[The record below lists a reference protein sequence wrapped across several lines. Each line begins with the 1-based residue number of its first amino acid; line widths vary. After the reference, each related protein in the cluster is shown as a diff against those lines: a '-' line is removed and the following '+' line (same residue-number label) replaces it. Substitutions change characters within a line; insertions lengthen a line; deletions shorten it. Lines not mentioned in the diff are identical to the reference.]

1 MNDNAPISN
10 KELMAALAGLE
21 QRLRDYFGERADNTE
36 TRLRAYIDERTQS
49 TETRLKEY
57 IDQRTQVVETG
68 LKEYIDE
75 RTHDA
80 ETRLLRAFGDY
91 QEAETT
97 RFRHLKADLG
107 NLNVST
113 DERLAAL
120 ERRMTEINKRLIQKG
135 I

>member
-1 MNDNAPISN
+1 MPPHATNRSGEEIRRTNIKEAEALRTLAASKNESTMDNDTPVTKTVLTAVLT
-10 KELMAALAGLE
+10 EALANAE
-21 QRLRDYFGERADNTE
+21 KR
-36 TRLRAYIDERTQS
+36 I
-49 TETRLKEY
+49 
-57 IDQRTQVVETG
+57 V
-68 LKEYIDE
+68 EYIDE

-80 ETRLLRAFGDY
+80 ETRLLRAFSDY

-107 NLNVST
+107 NLNVAS

-120 ERRMTEINKRLIQKG
+120 ERRIAEIDKRLIQKN

>member
-1 MNDNAPISN
+1 MDNDTPVTKTVLTAVLT
-10 KELMAALAGLE
+10 EALANAE
-21 QRLRDYFGERADNTE
+21 KRV
-36 TRLRAYIDERTQS
+36 I
-49 TETRLKEY
+49 
-57 IDQRTQVVETG
+57 
-68 LKEYIDE
+68 EYIDE

-80 ETRLLRAFGDY
+80 ETRLLLAFSDY

-107 NLNVST
+107 NLNVAS

-120 ERRMTEINKRLIQKG
+120 ERRIAEIDKRLIQKN